1 MVGRASSAA
10 FAGAD
15 NSGEISRLEDGSPR
29 PELLAKIQG
38 PDNDSTAWQHNA
50 VFADYLSSR
59 IRDAFRQAVLDPL
72 ASISGIASQLVQQG
86 TPGDQAERICET
98 ASRIDSSVQDL
109 LDFTLISLGHGLQ
122 LRRRRI
128 HLDLLCE
135 RVLDAMGR
143 LNPDHRIVFV
153 PERGIEGEW
162 DPDRVAA
169 LLSRLVS
176 SAMSCPDRQRT
187 IRVALRGDA
196 DVAVIDVFHSG
207 QSLDRA
213 FVPFAV
219 DSVSGRQ
226 GNGAGAEGLGLALYL
241 SREIARAHGGRIDV
255 LKNASGGAKLS
266 VTLPRYSS

>member
-1 MVGRASSAA
+1 MVARASAVVATGEDDLRGMPRSA
-10 FAGAD
+10 
-15 NSGEISRLEDGSPR
+15 DGR
-29 PELLAKIQG
+29 PGRQLLASIQG
-38 PDNDSTAWQHNA
+38 PDNDSTAWQHNS
-50 VFADYLSSR
+50 VFADYLSHR
-59 IRDAFRQAVLDPL
+59 IREAFRQAVLDPL
-72 ASISGIASQLVQQG
+72 TNISGIASHLVQQG

-98 ASRIDSSVQDL
+98 VSRIDSSVQDL

-176 SAMSCPDRQRT
+176 SAMSCPERQRT
-187 IRVALRGDA
+187 IRVALRGYA

-219 DSVSGRQ
+219 DSVSGRPT
-226 GNGAGAEGLGLALYL
+226 NTAGPGGLGLALYL

-255 LKNASGGAKLS
+255 LKNASGGATLS

>member
-1 MVGRASSAA
+1 MVARASAVA
-10 FAGAD
+10 LAGD
-15 NSGEISRLEDGSPR
+15 NSGEMSRSTGGSPG
-29 PELLAKIQG
+29 PEILASIQG
-38 PDNDSTAWQHNA
+38 PDNDSSAWQHNS
-50 VFADYLSSR
+50 VFADYLNNR
-59 IRDAFRQAVLDPL
+59 VRDAFRQAVLDPL
-72 ASISGIASQLVQQG
+72 ANVSGIASQLVQRG
-86 TPGDQAERICET
+86 TLGDQAERICE
-98 ASRIDSSVQDL
+98 AVSRIDSSVQDL

-122 LRRRRI
+122 LQRRRI

-169 LLSRLVS
+169 LLSRLVL

-187 IRVALRGDA
+187 IRVALRGHP

-219 DSVSGRQ
+219 DSVGGGE
-226 GNGAGAEGLGLALYL
+226 GNAARAGGLGLGLYL
-241 SREIARAHGGRIDV
+241 AREIARAHGGRIDV
-255 LKNASGGAKLS
+255 VKSATGGATLS
-266 VTLPRYSS
+266 VSLPRYGS

>member
-1 MVGRASSAA
+1 MVASAVALAEEDDSR
-10 FAGAD
+10 
-15 NSGEISRLEDGSPR
+15 EISRSAERSSG
-29 PELLAKIQG
+29 PELLARIQG
-38 PDNDSTAWQHNA
+38 PDNDSAAWQHNS
-50 VFADYLSSR
+50 VFADYLTRR
-59 IRDAFRQAVLDPL
+59 IHDAFRQAVLDPL
-72 ASISGIASQLVQQG
+72 ANVAGIASQLVQRG

-98 ASRIDSSVQDL
+98 VSRIDSSVQDL

-122 LRRRRI
+122 LQRRRVQ
-128 HLDLLCE
+128 LDLLCE

-153 PERGIEGEW
+153 PERGVEGEW

-169 LLSRLVS
+169 LLSRLVL

-187 IRVALRGDA
+187 IRVALRGYPE
-196 DVAVIDVFHSG
+196 VAVIDVVHSG

-219 DSVSGRQ
+219 DSVGGGDGSSRRTG
-226 GNGAGAEGLGLALYL
+226 GLGLGLYL

-255 LKNASGGAKLS
+255 LKNASGGATLS
-266 VTLPRYSS
+266 VTLPRYGS